1 MRYTMRLIALF
12 AVGLVLLTAPAARA
26 FEVERVVSPG
36 GIEAW
41 LVADDSVPILSLS
54 FAFRGGSSADPVG
67 KEGVAQFVAAMLNEG
82 AGDLDAETY
91 QNRIADLSVDLEFG
105 AERDDFGI
113 TVRML
118 DESRDEAIDLLR
130 LALTSPR
137 FDPDSMERIR
147 AQILSS
153 ISYNATDPH
162 EIAARVFREAAFG
175 DHPYGRAPEGTA
187 ETVAL
192 IGREDLQAYVDASF
206 ARDNLVIGAV
216 GDIDAASLGLLL
228 DRLFGDLPAEA
239 NLPDVPEIVPA
250 GAGRTIVVDRE
261 IPQSVITFGAP
272 GIKRD
277 DPDFYTAS
285 VLIEAIGG
293 GFGAR
298 LTQEVREK
306 RGLAYSVG
314 AVLATYEHAGLIWG
328 QAGTRNERVAET
340 IQIVR
345 DVLADVAANGLAQDE
360 IDDARDYIIGSYPL
374 RWTSSRSTAGA
385 LVSIQ
390 LAGLPIDY
398 VEDRA
403 ALFEA
408 VNADDVRRVAAELL
422 EPGKLLFVVV
432 GRPDGVVSDP
442 PAN

>member
-1 MRYTMRLIALF
+1 VQNTMRLIALF
-12 AVGLVLLTAPAARA
+12 AVGMVLLAALPARA

-54 FAFRGGSSADPVG
+54 VAFRGGSSVDPVG

-82 AGDLDAETY
+82 AGELDAEAY
-91 QNRIADLSVDLEFG
+91 QNRIADLSVDLEIG
-105 AERDDFGI
+105 AGRDDFGV

-118 DESRDEAIDLLR
+118 NESRDEAIDLLQ

-137 FDPDSMERIR
+137 FDPDAMERIR
-147 AQILSS
+147 GQILSS

-162 EIAARVFREAAFG
+162 EIAARVFGEAAFG
-175 DHPYGRAPEGTA
+175 DHPYGRRPEGTA

-192 IGREDLQAYVDASF
+192 IGRDDLQAYVDSNF

-216 GDIDAASLGLLL
+216 GDIDAASLGVLL

-239 NLPDVPEIVPA
+239 NLPEVPEIVPA

-272 GIKRD
+272 GLKRD

-285 VLIEAIGG
+285 VLVEAIGG

-314 AVLATYEHAGLIWG
+314 AVLATYEHAGVIWG

-345 DVLADVAANGLAQDE
+345 DVLADVAANGIAQDE
-360 IDDARDYIIGSYPL
+360 IDDARDYIVGSYPL

-398 VEDRA
+398 VEERDE
-403 ALFEA
+403 LFAA

-422 EPGKLLFVVV
+422 EPGNLLFVVV

>member
-1 MRYTMRLIALF
+1 MRTTMRLIALL
-12 AVGLVLLTAPAARA
+12 AVGLVLLAPPAARA

-54 FAFRGGSSADPVG
+54 LAFRGGSSADPAG

-82 AGDLDAETY
+82 AGDLDAEAY
-91 QNRIADLSVDLEFG
+91 QNRIADLSVDLEIG
-105 AERDDFGI
+105 ADRDDFAM

-118 DESRDEAIDLLR
+118 NESRDEAIDLLR

-137 FDPDSMERIR
+137 FDPDAMERIR
-147 AQILSS
+147 AQIQSS
-153 ISYNATDPH
+153 ISYNATDPN

-175 DHPYGRAPEGTA
+175 DHPYGRAPEGTS
-187 ETVAL
+187 ETIAL
-192 IGREDLQAYVDASF
+192 IGRDDLQAYVDSNF

-216 GDIDAASLGLLL
+216 GDIDAATLGLLL

-285 VLIEAIGG
+285 VLLEAIGG

-360 IDDARDYIIGSYPL
+360 IDDARDYIVGSYPL

-398 VEDRA
+398 IEDRA
-403 ALFEA
+403 ALFDA
-408 VNADDVRRVAAELL
+408 VNAEDVRRVAAELL